1 MRVEPGSPAK
11 SPPAVVAGVA
21 QRLSGEVEKIVEV
34 FREILN
40 RAELQLRRL
49 LGRRAGASASA
60 SASSGPSASAS
71 RTNTSTNT

>member
-1 MRVEPGSPAK
+1 MRVEPDSPAK

-21 QRLSGEVEKIVEV
+21 QRLSVEVEKIVEV

-49 LGRRAGASASA
+49 LGRRAGASANA
-60 SASSGPSASAS
+60 SGSHNANAS
-71 RTNTSTNT
+71 RTNTSTGI

>member
-1 MRVEPGSPAK
+1 MRVEPDSPAK

-21 QRLSGEVEKIVEV
+21 QRLSVEVEKIVEV

-40 RAELQLRRL
+40 RAELQFRRL
-49 LGRRAGASASA
+49 MGRRVGASA

-71 RTNTSTNT
+71 RTNSITNT

>member
-1 MRVEPGSPAK
+1 MRVEPDSPAK

-21 QRLSGEVEKIVEV
+21 QRLSAEVEKIVEV

-49 LGRRAGASASA
+49 LGRRAGAIASASGDPSA
-60 SASSGPSASAS
+60 SASS
-71 RTNTSTNT
+71 TNTSTNT

>member
-60 SASSGPSASAS
+60 SSGPSASAS